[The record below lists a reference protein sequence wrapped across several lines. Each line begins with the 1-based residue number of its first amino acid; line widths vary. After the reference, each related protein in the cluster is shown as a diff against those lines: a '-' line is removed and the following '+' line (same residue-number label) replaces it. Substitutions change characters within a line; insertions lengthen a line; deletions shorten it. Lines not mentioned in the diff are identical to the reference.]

1 LPIIASPLRFG
12 AASAFATDGATS
24 GVESNPRSTLALIS
38 VIGRFPTSFTSAVA
52 APWRD
57 KPARQGKTFV
67 LIREHV
73 VFLRKFFL
81 LVVRTV
87 FS

>member
-1 LPIIASPLRFG
+1 L
-12 AASAFATDGATS
+12 AF
-24 GVESNPRSTLALIS
+24 IS
-38 VIGRFPTSFTSAVA
+38 VFWPFPPSFTSAVA

-57 KPARQGKTFV
+57 KPARQGKAFV

>member
-1 LPIIASPLRFG
+1 
-12 AASAFATDGATS
+12 
-24 GVESNPRSTLALIS
+24 
-38 VIGRFPTSFTSAVA
+38 VA